1 MQPLAANQPERAV
14 YTLEITGK
22 AIAEIEAARS
32 VIPPG
37 TPINIAFL
45 GNEDHDQRIAAAR
58 VIRACGFE
66 PAPII
71 SSRRLLSQQ
80 DRDALVG
87 ALVRSANPQRFILV
101 GGDPAVPA
109 GPYRD
114 SLALLESGILQRHSI
129 RHVGIVG
136 YPEGHPKIAPQE
148 LDRALKW
155 KIDFLQKAG
164 CATEI
169 TTQFGFDADAIVQWI
184 ERLRIAGIDAP
195 IRAGVPGPATVGKLL
210 RYARQFGVASSA
222 AIARRYGFSLANLLT
237 RVGPDRFVD
246 RLYAGMAGRDLGVV
260 LFHLY
265 PFGGIA
271 DSVDWMNGHL
281 SNRPPGPFASM
292 SQNPVESSSSTRIR
306 SAAPSGSS
314 N

>member
-1 MQPLAANQPERAV
+1 MQSIAADQPERAI

-22 AIAEIEAARS
+22 AIAEIKTAQSA
-32 VIPPG
+32 IPPG

-45 GNEDHDQRIAAAR
+45 GNESHDQRIAAAR
-58 VIRACGFE
+58 VIRECGFE
-66 PAPII
+66 PVPII

-80 DRDALVG
+80 DRDDLVG
-87 ALVRSANPQRFILV
+87 GLIRSTDPQRFILV
-101 GGDPAVPA
+101 GGDPAAPA

-114 SLALLESGILQRHSI
+114 SLSLLESGILERHGI

-136 YPEGHPKIAPQE
+136 YPEGHPRIAPQE

-155 KIDFLQKAG
+155 KIGFLQAAG
-164 CATEI
+164 CTTEI
-169 TTQFGFDADAIVQWI
+169 TTQFGFDADAIVRWI
-184 ERLRIAGIDAP
+184 KRLRADGIDAP
-195 IRAGVPGPATVGKLL
+195 VRIGVPGPATVGKLL

-222 AIARRYGFSLANLLT
+222 AIARRYGFSLANLLN

-271 DSVDWMNGHL
+271 HSVDWMNEHL
-281 SNRPPGPFASM
+281 SSRPSDAFAAIS
-292 SQNPVESSSSTRIR
+292 
-306 SAAPSGSS
+306 
-314 N
+314 